1 MPIREGRYTSPGG
14 NVYIFS
20 YGDVSRGTELKT
32 GVYTY
37 PMRDGARVQHQGRG
51 AMTFPLVC
59 IFHGSDCMERA
70 SAFEEALIERGAGE
84 LQHPVYGIFRVKPTG
99 NIVRED
105 RLVTSSNQSTV
116 TVTFTESIEND
127 DDNTMNEVAANTI
140 DANHYAF
147 EDIAAEDFAAAIASI
162 ESVSEQ
168 LAIEAALEMQ
178 TQSIIYNLEPMAMS
192 DRRTFADWLASA
204 NELRSSITQ
213 IFNRGMAAARN
224 IEDIYVRA
232 LNVGRLTL
240 RLMRLPARLSITLA
254 SKIAGYSALTA
265 HLINQFRNDP
275 FEIRKIKNAFATAT
289 LGISGAVASISTGA
303 AISTAEAAASQG
315 NNSVQSA
322 ASGSTASGASG
333 GAGSGSSAGVL
344 QENEG
349 GSYSAAVRNSGTASR
364 EKAVET
370 AASILKMM
378 DSLMAFSDE
387 KIETLNESSASIQVQ
402 SAKDIYID
410 ANAASYIALKELVQ
424 QSAQLIMNASFALPM
439 QRIFTL
445 DRDRQVIELCAE
457 LYGTVDYVD
466 NFIISNNLSID
477 EIELLPAGTKVM
489 HYV

>member
-1 MPIREGRYTSPGG
+1 MAIREGRYTSPSG
-14 NVYIFS
+14 NVYTFS
-20 YGDVSRGTELKT
+20 YGNVSRDTELKT
-32 GVYTY
+32 AVYTY

-51 AMTFPLVC
+51 AMTFPLAC

-84 LQHPVYGIFRVKPTG
+84 LQHPAYGIFRVKPTG

-105 RLVTSSNQSTV
+105 RLVTGSNQSTV

-140 DANHYAF
+140 DSNHEIF
-147 EDIAAEDFAAAIASI
+147 ENVAAEDFAAAIASI

-178 TQSIIYNLEPMAMS
+178 TQSIIDNLQPMAMS

-204 NELRSSITQ
+204 NELQSSITQ
-213 IFNRGMAAARN
+213 IFNRGMAAGRS
-224 IEDIYVRA
+224 IEDIFVRA

-240 RLMRLPARLSITLA
+240 RLMRLPARLSTTLA

-303 AISTAEAAASQG
+303 SISTAEAAASPG
-315 NNSVQSA
+315 NNAVQSA
-322 ASGSTASGASG
+322 ASGSTARG
-333 GAGSGSSAGVL
+333 GAGSGSGSGVL
-344 QENEG
+344 QGDEG

-364 EKAVET
+364 EEAVET
-370 AASILKMM
+370 AASILEMM
-378 DSLMAFSDE
+378 ESLMAFSDA
-387 KIETLNESSASIQVQ
+387 KIETLNESSASIQAQ

-439 QRIFTL
+439 QRTFTL

-466 NFIISNNLSID
+466 NFILSNNLSID

>member
-1 MPIREGRYTSPGG
+1 VAIKEGRYTSPSG
-14 NVYIFS
+14 NVYVFS
-20 YGDVSRGTELKT
+20 YGDVSRDTELKT
-32 GVYTY
+32 AVYTY

-51 AMTFPLVC
+51 AMTFPLAC
-59 IFHGSDCMERA
+59 LFHGSDCMERA

-105 RLVTSSNQSTV
+105 RLVTGLNQSTV

-140 DANHYAF
+140 DANHDAF
-147 EDIAAEDFAAAIASI
+147 ENTAVEDFAAAIASI

-178 TQSIIYNLEPMAMS
+178 TQSIIDNLQPMAMS

-204 NELRSSITQ
+204 NELQSSITQ
-213 IFNRGMAAARN
+213 IFNRGMAAARS

-240 RLMRLPARLSITLA
+240 RLMRLPARLSTTLA

-265 HLINQFRNDP
+265 RLINQFRNDP
-275 FEIRKIKNAFATAT
+275 FEIRKIKNAFTTAT

-303 AISTAEAAASQG
+303 AISTAEAAASPG
-315 NNSVQSA
+315 NNAVQSA
-322 ASGSTASGASG
+322 ASGGTASGIR
-333 GAGSGSSAGVL
+333 AGIS
-344 QENEG
+344 QDDEG

-364 EKAVET
+364 EEAVEI
-370 AASILKMM
+370 AANILEMM
-378 DSLMAFSDE
+378 DSLMAFSDT
-387 KIETLNESSASIQVQ
+387 KIETLNESSASIQAQ

-424 QSAQLIMNASFALPM
+424 QSAQLIINASFALPM